1 MADDKEMEL
10 ISVLNE
16 QERILDSMLDE
27 QSRIHE
33 CVVKRSWEGLEQY
46 VMTINELGG
55 EFSRVDNFRDRIAS
69 VSDDIYFKPEVE
81 GMIIPASEVKIIKP
95 QKVSKES
102 EQSIKNKLSKSKIEN
117 DALAKYVNATK
128 AFISEV
134 MDNCISQ
141 QRNDIYSSN
150 GTMRKNYAQS
160 IVINRSV

>member
-69 VSDDIYFKPEVE
+69 VSDDIYFKPEVKD
-81 GMIIPASEVKIIKP
+81 VFLR
-95 QKVSKES
+95 V
-102 EQSIKNKLSKSKIEN
+102 KNKLSKSKIEN
-117 DALAKYVNATK
+117 DALAKDVNATK

>member
-1 MADDKEMEL
+1 MAEDKEMEL

-27 QSRIHE
+27 QNRIHE

-46 VMTINELGG
+46 VMNINELGG
-55 EFSRVDNFRDRIAS
+55 EFSKVDNFRDSIAS
-69 VSDDIYFKPEVE
+69 VSDDIYFKPD
-81 GMIIPASEVKIIKP
+81 VKD
-95 QKVSKES
+95 VFLRV
-102 EQSIKNKLSKSKIEN
+102 KNKLSRSKIEN

-128 AFISEV
+128 TFIAEV
-134 MDNCISQ
+134 MDNCVSQ
-141 QRNDIYSSN
+141 QRNDIYSAN

>member
-1 MADDKEMEL
+1 MAEDKEMEL

-16 QERILDSMLDE
+16 QERILDSMLSE
-27 QSRIHE
+27 QNRIHE

-46 VMTINELGG
+46 VMNINELGG
-55 EFSRVDNFRDRIAS
+55 EFSKVDDFRDKIAS
-69 VSDDIYFKPEVE
+69 VSDDIYFRPEVKDVFLR
-81 GMIIPASEVKIIKP
+81 VK
-95 QKVSKES
+95 S
-102 EQSIKNKLSKSKIEN
+102 KLSKSKIEN
-117 DALAKYVNATK
+117 DALARYVNATK

>member
-1 MADDKEMEL
+1 MAEDKEMEL

-16 QERILDSMLDE
+16 QERILDSMLNE
-27 QSRIHE
+27 QNRIHE

-46 VMTINELGG
+46 VMNINELGG
-55 EFSRVDNFRDRIAS
+55 EFSKVDDFRDKIAS
-69 VSDDIYFKPEVE
+69 VSDDIYFRPEVKDVFLR
-81 GMIIPASEVKIIKP
+81 VK
-95 QKVSKES
+95 S
-102 EQSIKNKLSKSKIEN
+102 KLSKSKIEN
-117 DALAKYVNATK
+117 DALARYVNATK

>member
-46 VMTINELGG
+46 VMTINELGC

-69 VSDDIYFKPEVE
+69 VSDDIYFKPEVKD
-81 GMIIPASEVKIIKP
+81 VFLR
-95 QKVSKES
+95 V
-102 EQSIKNKLSKSKIEN
+102 KNKLSKSKIEN

>member
-16 QERILDSMLDE
+16 QERILDSILDE

-69 VSDDIYFKPEVE
+69 VSDDIYFKPEVKD
-81 GMIIPASEVKIIKP
+81 VFLR
-95 QKVSKES
+95 V
-102 EQSIKNKLSKSKIEN
+102 KNKLSKSKIEN

>member
-1 MADDKEMEL
+1 MAEDKEMEL

-16 QERILDSMLDE
+16 QERILDSMLSE

-33 CVVKRSWEGLEQY
+33 CVVKRSWEGLEQF
-46 VMTINELGG
+46 VMNINELGG
-55 EFSRVDNFRDRIAS
+55 EFSKVDNFRDSIAS
-69 VSDDIYFKPEVE
+69 VSDDIYFRP
-81 GMIIPASEVKIIKP
+81 GVKDVFLRVK
-95 QKVSKES
+95 S
-102 EQSIKNKLSKSKIEN
+102 KLSKSKIEN
-117 DALAKYVNATK
+117 DALARYVNATK

-141 QRNDIYSSN
+141 QCNDIYSSN

>member
-1 MADDKEMEL
+1 MPKFIENNSFCFFTETTMADDKEMEL

-69 VSDDIYFKPEVE
+69 VSDDIYFKPEVKD
-81 GMIIPASEVKIIKP
+81 VFLR
-95 QKVSKES
+95 V
-102 EQSIKNKLSKSKIEN
+102 KNKLSKSKIEN

-141 QRNDIYSSN
+141 QPNDIYSSN

>member
-46 VMTINELGG
+46 VMAINELGG

-69 VSDDIYFKPEVE
+69 VSDDIYFKPEVKDVFLRV
-81 GMIIPASEVKIIKP
+81 I
-95 QKVSKES
+95 
-102 EQSIKNKLSKSKIEN
+102 NKLSKSKIEN

>member
-69 VSDDIYFKPEVE
+69 VSDDIYFKPEVKD
-81 GMIIPASEVKIIKP
+81 VFLR
-95 QKVSKES
+95 V
-102 EQSIKNKLSKSKIEN
+102 KNKLSKSKIEN

-160 IVINRSV
+160 IVVNRSV

>member
-1 MADDKEMEL
+1 MPKFIENNSFCFFTEITMADDKEMEL

-69 VSDDIYFKPEVE
+69 VSDDIYFKPEVKD
-81 GMIIPASEVKIIKP
+81 VFLR
-95 QKVSKES
+95 V
-102 EQSIKNKLSKSKIEN
+102 KNKLSKSKIEN

>member
-69 VSDDIYFKPEVE
+69 VSDDIYFKPEVKDVFLR
-81 GMIIPASEVKIIKP
+81 VK
-95 QKVSKES
+95 S
-102 EQSIKNKLSKSKIEN
+102 KLSKSKIEN

>member
-69 VSDDIYFKPEVE
+69 VSDDIYFKPEVKDVF
-81 GMIIPASEVKIIKP
+81 IRV
-95 QKVSKES
+95 
-102 EQSIKNKLSKSKIEN
+102 KNKLSKSKIEN

>member
-1 MADDKEMEL
+1 MAEDKEMEL

-16 QERILDSMLDE
+16 QERILDSMLSE

-33 CVVKRSWEGLEQY
+33 CVVKRSWEGLEQF
-46 VMTINELGG
+46 VMNINELGG
-55 EFSRVDNFRDRIAS
+55 EFSKVDNFRDSIAS
-69 VSDDIYFKPEVE
+69 VSDDIYFRPEVKDVFLR
-81 GMIIPASEVKIIKP
+81 VK
-95 QKVSKES
+95 S
-102 EQSIKNKLSKSKIEN
+102 KLSKSKIEN
-117 DALAKYVNATK
+117 DALARYVNATK

>member
-69 VSDDIYFKPEVE
+69 VSDDIYFKPEVKD
-81 GMIIPASEVKIIKP
+81 VFLR
-95 QKVSKES
+95 V
-102 EQSIKNKLSKSKIEN
+102 KNKLSKSKIEN

-141 QRNDIYSSN
+141 KRNDIYSSN

>member
-33 CVVKRSWEGLEQY
+33 CVAKRSWEGLEQY

-69 VSDDIYFKPEVE
+69 VSDDIYFKPEVKD
-81 GMIIPASEVKIIKP
+81 VFLR
-95 QKVSKES
+95 V
-102 EQSIKNKLSKSKIEN
+102 KNKLSKSKIEN

>member
-1 MADDKEMEL
+1 MADDKGMEL

-69 VSDDIYFKPEVE
+69 VSDDIYFKPEVKD
-81 GMIIPASEVKIIKP
+81 VFLR
-95 QKVSKES
+95 V
-102 EQSIKNKLSKSKIEN
+102 KNKLSKSKIEN

>member
-69 VSDDIYFKPEVE
+69 VSDDIYFKPEVKD
-81 GMIIPASEVKIIKP
+81 VFLR
-95 QKVSKES
+95 V
-102 EQSIKNKLSKSKIEN
+102 KNKLSKSKIEN

>member
-69 VSDDIYFKPEVE
+69 VSDDIYFKPEVKD
-81 GMIIPASEVKIIKP
+81 VFLR
-95 QKVSKES
+95 V
-102 EQSIKNKLSKSKIEN
+102 KNKLSKSKIEN

-150 GTMRKNYAQS
+150 GTMRKNYVQS